1 MLSLSIITSLCVSCL
16 HNRYLF
22 QCSIIHFISYISQ
35 YIHNMYTYGYKK
47 GAKFSGKGLDAKVSG
62 LIEEYED

>member
-1 MLSLSIITSLCVSCL
+1 MTSEMETAG
-16 HNRYLF
+16 R
-22 QCSIIHFISYISQ
+22 Q
-35 YIHNMYTYGYKK
+35 YMEVKIYVYMDIQK